1 MCLLPHSVKPWTYQG
16 MSVAGALT
24 DLKRAVDEYQPGQ
37 NGIDG
42 GGFKIV
48 SVRLPQ
54 DADDVGYLYVQFE
67 SAEKGYVDDMEF
79 SACNGKVNVRTSSR
93 LGFLDF
99 GVNAIRFNWFAKKLA
114 SYNGWKTGTIVSKDH
129 LTYFAQNDLTDA
141 DVGL

>member
-1 MCLLPHSVKPWTYQG
+1 MCLLPHSVKPWTYHG
-16 MSVAGALT
+16 ISVAGALT

-67 SAEKGYVDDMEF
+67 
-79 SACNGKVNVRTSSR
+79 
-93 LGFLDF
+93 
-99 GVNAIRFNWFAKKLA
+99 
-114 SYNGWKTGTIVSKDH
+114 
-129 LTYFAQNDLTDA
+129 
-141 DVGL
+141 